1 MRVATL
7 FAGGLCAPTHTYSG
21 VPGAAPEVVSGRFSA
36 RSLPLMHRDKLLR
49 ETASQIL
56 QMAVN

>member
-7 FAGGLCAPTHTYSG
+7 FAGGLCAPTHTCSG

-36 RSLPLMHRDKLLR
+36 RSLPLLHRDKLLR